1 MPIDAQEQATRDLLA
16 RWAKDPVTFVREA
29 FHAEPDDWQIDV
41 LRAVATHNRIAM
53 QACKGPGKS
62 CVDAWIAWWFLLT
75 RPMCKVAC
83 TSISGDNLADGLW
96 TEMAKWQQKNAWLV
110 ERFVWTKTRIFAREF
125 PETWWMSARTWS
137 QSADSQKQA
146 DTLAGLHAD
155 FILFLLDEVGG
166 IPDGVMAA
174 AEAGMSTG
182 IECKMVISGNP
193 THLSGP
199 LYRAVTQER
208 HLWYVVEITGD
219 PDDPKRSKRISVDWA
234 RQQIEKYGR
243 DNPWVLVNVFGKFP
257 PASIN
262 SLLGVEDVLAAMKRS
277 YKQPDLAK
285 SARVIGV
292 DVARQGDDAT
302 VLFPRQGLAA
312 FPPIMM
318 RNADSL
324 QIAGRL
330 AKAREKWEPDA
341 VFVDASGGWGWGAID
356 QYRQLGHDCVPVEF
370 AGKPADD
377 QYYNKRTEMY
387 FLLAQ
392 WVKSGGALPDV
403 PELVGELTEP
413 TYTFKGDRM
422 LLEPKEQIK
431 ERLGRSP
438 DYGDAL
444 ALTFAAPVAPRS
456 KPEDIVPGA
465 KERREAVQHD
475 YDPLASGRR

>member
-1 MPIDAQEQATRDLLA
+1 MS
-16 RWAKDPVTFVREA
+16 FVRDV
-29 FHAEPDDWQIDV
+29 FKAEPDEWQADV
-41 LRAVATHNRIAM
+41 LRAFPTTQRIAM
-53 QACKGPGKS
+53 KACKGPGKS
-62 CVDAWIAWWFLLT
+62 CLDAWLAWNFLLT
-75 RPMCKVAC
+75 RAYCKVAA
-83 TSISGDNLADGLW
+83 TSVTGTNLADGLW
-96 TEMAKWQQKNAWLV
+96 TEMAKWQQRSPLLTAA
-110 ERFVWTKTRIFAREF
+110 FTWTKTRIFANES
-125 PETWWMSARTWS
+125 PETWWMSARTWN
-137 QSADSQKQA
+137 QSADSQAQA

-155 FILFLLDEVGG
+155 YILFLIDEVGSV
-166 IPDGVMAA
+166 PDSVMAA
-174 AEAGMSTG
+174 AEAGLSTG

-193 THLSGP
+193 TKLSGP
-199 LYRAVTQER
+199 LYRACTQEK
-208 HLWYVVEITGD
+208 HLWHVVEITGD
-219 PDDPKRSKRISVDWA
+219 PDDPKRSPRINIEWA
-234 RQQIEKYGR
+234 RQQIAKWGA

-257 PASIN
+257 PSSLN
-262 SLLGVEDVLAAMKRS
+262 SLLGVEDVRAAQNRT
-277 YKQPDLAK
+277 YRVPDFSKA
-285 SARVIGV
+285 ARVLGV

-312 FPPIMM
+312 HPPIMM

-324 QIAGRL
+324 QIAGRMAQAQ
-330 AKAREKWEPDA
+330 AKWDPDA
-341 VFVDASGGWGWGAID
+341 VFVDASGGWGWGVID
-356 QYRQLGHDCVPVEF
+356 QYRQLHHDCVPIEF

-377 QYYNKRTEMY
+377 QYFNKRTEMY

-392 WVKSGGALPDV
+392 WVRNGGALPDI

-438 DYGDAL
+438 DYADAL

-456 KPEDIVPGA
+456 KPEDIVPGV